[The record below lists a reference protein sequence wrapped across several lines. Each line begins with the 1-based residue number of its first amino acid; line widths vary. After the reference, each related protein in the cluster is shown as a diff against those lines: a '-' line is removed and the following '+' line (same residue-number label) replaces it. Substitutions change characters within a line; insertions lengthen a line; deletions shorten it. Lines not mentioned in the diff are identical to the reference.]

1 MKRLE
6 LAAHVAVEEFDGE
19 GNLLGASQP
28 QQIKLVACSPEAV
41 RRALGA
47 LADQLIAA
55 TWPQAAASQELIG
68 KPDCDDGS
76 GRRGGSVKG
85 GGHTDGG

>member
-6 LAAHVAVEEFDGE
+6 LGAQIAVEEFDGE

-28 QQIKLVACSPEAV
+28 QQIRLVACSPEAV

-55 TWPQAAASQELIG
+55 TWPAGAGQGEAQ
-68 KPDCDDGS
+68 
-76 GRRGGSVKG
+76 
-85 GGHTDGG
+85 DGG

>member
-6 LAAHVAVEEFDGE
+6 LGAQIAVEEFDGE

-28 QQIKLVACSPEAV
+28 QQIRLVACSPEAV

-55 TWPQAAASQELIG
+55 TWPQTAASQELIG
-68 KPDCDDGS
+68 TPDCDDGS